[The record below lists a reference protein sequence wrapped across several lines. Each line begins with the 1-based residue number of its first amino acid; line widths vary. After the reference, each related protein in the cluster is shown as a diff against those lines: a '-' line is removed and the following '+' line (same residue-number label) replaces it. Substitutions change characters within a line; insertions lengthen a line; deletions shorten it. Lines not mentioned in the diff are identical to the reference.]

1 MTAELLK
8 SKVPAT
14 CVVASNDMA
23 AWGCISEL
31 RNAGLRVPEDMSVVG
46 ADGIPV
52 PGDLVVD
59 SFHLPRT
66 KSGWRG
72 RGRSAAVWKG
82 NPVPAA

>member
-52 PGDLVVD
+52 PGIWW
-59 SFHLPRT
+59 STPSTCPRT
-66 KSGWRG
+66 KSGWRE
-72 RGRSAAVWKG
+72 RGRSAAAWKG
-82 NPVPAA
+82 SPVPVV